1 MAVWRMGMKGDRQ
14 APEVGGRGNGYGNL
28 SRVLEAQMYCNN
40 NDHHRTA
47 SSSIYGCLCRRLK
60 RNVVKPID
68 IDMERRQGCAS

>member
-47 SSSIYGCLCRRLK
+47 SSSA
-60 RNVVKPID
+60 D
-68 IDMERRQGCAS
+68 AFAD